1 MRGFL
6 RLYDMASPQKEN
18 GFTPIAHELLEA
30 FILAKFTEYQRK
42 IVLFIWRKTYG
53 WNKKE
58 DDISNSQFVIGTGI
72 NKGNVSR
79 TIKELKNAKVV
90 ISRDNKLKVNKNY
103 EEWKVISR
111 DNKSYL
117 TGKQKVI
124 STATTIESRKKLQKK
139 DIRSGDKSP
148 HEKKDMKYQK
158 NENDFGDDGLP
169 DIDADTGEQM
179 KVQPLKIALPV
190 LDLLRLF
197 EPVNPAYY
205 LFTRNK
211 TEIAAIRRL
220 RDTYGEEKLVS
231 VIKALP
237 QIISQPYAPRITSPY
252 QLETNLGKLTA
263 FISQDKNNK
272 KSWTIAG

>member
-124 STATTIESRKKLQKK
+124 STATTIESSKDIIQKK
-139 DIRSGDKSP
+139 DIP
-148 HEKKDMKYQK
+148 PTAEKLMKPQKD
-158 NENDFGDDGLP
+158 ENDFSDVGEKQIQVDTQEEEDTETPRRIAKKGYDTKLTNPLLLWAIQEKRDGRP
-169 DIDADTGEQM
+169 YTSPM
-179 KVQPLKIALPV
+179 KQKAKIAAML
-190 LDLLRLF
+190 
-197 EPVNPAYY
+197 
-205 LFTRNK
+205 
-211 TEIAAIRRL
+211 AAGWTP
-220 RDTYGEEKLVS
+220 DE
-231 VIKALP
+231 IKAKWKELEKDNFWKDRIDFAVVAQQLDKTAKKP
-237 QIISQPYAPRITSPY
+237 NSKYAG
-252 QLETNLGKLTA
+252 L
-263 FISQDKNNK
+263 
-272 KSWTIAG
+272 

>member
-1 MRGFL
+1 
-6 RLYDMASPQKEN
+6 
-18 GFTPIAHELLEA
+18 
-30 FILAKFTEYQRK
+30 
-42 IVLFIWRKTYG
+42 
-53 WNKKE
+53 
-58 DDISNSQFVIGTGI
+58 
-72 NKGNVSR
+72 
-79 TIKELKNAKVV
+79 
-90 ISRDNKLKVNKNY
+90 
-103 EEWKVISR
+103 
-111 DNKSYL
+111 
-117 TGKQKVI
+117 
-124 STATTIESRKKLQKK
+124 
-139 DIRSGDKSP
+139 
-148 HEKKDMKYQK
+148 MKYQK